1 MRGTPWIFNPVQAR
15 SSHLILTLAEVVLD
29 VNLSDISGD
38 IWD

>member
-1 MRGTPWIFNPVQAR
+1 MDIQSCTGT